1 MADNQLENYFRSQQV
16 SLQWLPMLRAMA
28 TELAEHTEASDLRR
42 LFFKIGQRLAADT
55 GDLFQSAKSLTEL
68 EEYLNDFWMRI
79 NWGWVK
85 FAENE
90 SYIDISHHAS
100 PLAEAFGDGALPW
113 SVGLMEGFYQ
123 SVFHV
128 LGASETIVVR
138 EVMGLSSG
146 MDVRLHFGRIDN

>member
-1 MADNQLENYFRSQQV
+1 MANNQLENYFRAQQV

-28 TELAEHTEASDLRR
+28 TEMAEHTEANDLRR

-55 GDLFQSAKSLTEL
+55 GDLFQSAKSLPDL
-68 EEYLNDFWMRI
+68 EQYLNDFWMRI
-79 NWGWVK
+79 SWGWVE

-113 SVGLMEGFYQ
+113 SVGLLEGFYQ

-128 LGASETIVVR
+128 LGASEAIVVR
-138 EVMGLSSG
+138 EVIGVSSG